1 MVQNRGCVSNNVT
14 ELFLIIISTS
24 LVNNLVLDYM
34 LGVDPAIAVSKR
46 IEATYHLCILMLI
59 VAPFTTVI
67 TYLLHFYVLLPLDLV
82 YLQLISFVL
91 LISATIMI
99 LEWFIR
105 KLKPALHERIRLYIP
120 IVIANSTVTGIALLN
135 IKTNIGL
142 VGSFLSGLG
151 SAIGFGLVLLVITS
165 IRERITD
172 ADVPVPFQGVAILLI
187 TLGLMSMAFLGF
199 TGVVVI
205 K

>member
-1 MVQNRGCVSNNVT
+1 
-14 ELFLIIISTS
+14 
-24 LVNNLVLDYM
+24 M

-46 IEATYHLCILMLI
+46 IEATYNLCILMLI
-59 VAPFTTVI
+59 VAPVTAVI
-67 TYLLHFYVLLPLDLV
+67 TYLLHFYVLLPLDLA

-91 LISATIMI
+91 TISATIMI
-99 LEWFIR
+99 MEWFIR

-135 IKTNIGL
+135 IKTNIGV

-165 IRERITD
+165 MRERIID
-172 ADVPVPFQGVAILLI
+172 ADVPMPFQGVAMLLI

-199 TGVVVI
+199 TGIVVI